1 MSKEL
6 QAVILAGGKGTRLG
20 SIGKKLPK
28 AMIEVN
34 GEPFI
39 DKLIS
44 QLKKNNIKNF
54 LILTGYKKKII
65 QNYFKNKKNIK
76 IHNGQINWST
86 LKRIVNAKKLIKKDF
101 LLMYCDNYLHNY
113 NLRKQISLKNKKK
126 SNLIFSVVIKKNNQK
141 GTILKDKQKIYYK
154 KGIVS
159 KFTEAG
165 YILTNKK
172 FFFRDIKKF
181 KQNIDLSE
189 YLTFLT
195 KNYSSFGINY
205 NKKYQCI
212 ENQNLLNQTKKYFK
226 VIQK

>member
-39 DKLIS
+39 QKLIN

-54 LILTGYKKKII
+54 LILTGYKRKII
-65 QNYFKNKKNIK
+65 QNYFKNINNIK
-76 IHNGQINWST
+76 IHNGSLTWST
-86 LKRIVNAKKLIKKDF
+86 LTRIVNAKKLIKKNF
-101 LLMYCDNYLHNY
+101 LLMYCDNYLHKF
-113 NLRKQISLKNKKK
+113 NLRKQINLKNKKK
-126 SNLIFSVVIKKNNQK
+126 SNLIFSIVIKKNNQK
-141 GTILKDKQKIYYK
+141 GTIIKDKLKIYYK
-154 KGIVS
+154 KGVVS

-165 YILTNKK
+165 YMLTNKK
-172 FFFRDIKKF
+172 FFFKDIKKF
-181 KQNIDLSE
+181 KKNIDLSE

-195 KNYSSFGINY
+195 NNYSSYGIDY
-205 NKKYQCI
+205 KKNYQCI
-212 ENQNLLNQTKKYFK
+212 ENQSLLKKTKKYFK
-226 VIQK
+226 VNQE

>member
-1 MSKEL
+1 
-6 QAVILAGGKGTRLG
+6 
-20 SIGKKLPK
+20 
-28 AMIEVN
+28 
-34 GEPFI
+34 
-39 DKLIS
+39 
-44 QLKKNNIKNF
+44 
-54 LILTGYKKKII
+54 
-65 QNYFKNKKNIK
+65 
-76 IHNGQINWST
+76 
-86 LKRIVNAKKLIKKDF
+86 
-101 LLMYCDNYLHNY
+101 MYCDNYLHNY